1 MFNYTTFTMKYE
13 VIRISNSNEDYLR
26 ITKEDSVLQCLVIRS
41 NNFNYR
47 SFEQAY
53 DEALEYIRKDS
64 EPVKEELL
72 ITIEK

>member
-1 MFNYTTFTMKYE
+1 MFNFTIFTMKYE
-13 VIRISNSNEDYLR
+13 VIRISNGNEDYLK
-26 ITKEDSVLQCLVIRS
+26 ITKDDLHLQCLVIRS

-64 EPVKEELL
+64 EPYKEELL
-72 ITIEK
+72 VTIKK